1 MENVI
6 TVKICGFDISLYS
19 TESEDYTRK
28 IAEAVEE
35 KIKAQMESSPS
46 ASIAKA
52 SILAMMDL
60 YDQIVKLQN
69 GADNMRIQL
78 KDYLDDTTKAIAERD
93 EARRA
98 AEKLRDELLA
108 LKIDMTGNK

>member
-19 TESEDYTRK
+19 TESEEYTRK
-28 IAEAVEE
+28 IAEACEA
-35 KIKAQMESSPS
+35 KIKEQLEASPS
-46 ASIAKA
+46 SSVAKA

-60 YDQIVKLQN
+60 YDQIVKLQT
-69 GADNMRIQL
+69 GAENMRVQL

-93 EARRA
+93 EARRT

-108 LKIDMTGNK
+108 LKIDMNGKQ